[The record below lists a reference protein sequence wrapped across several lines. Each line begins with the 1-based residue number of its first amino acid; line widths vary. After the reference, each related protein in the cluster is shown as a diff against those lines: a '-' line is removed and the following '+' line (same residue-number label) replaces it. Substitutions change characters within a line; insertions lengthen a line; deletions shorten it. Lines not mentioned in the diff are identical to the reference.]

1 MNLFDI
7 ALVTIVVCTPLFVA
21 IFAIVQT
28 FPKTL
33 KAFDKKLSQLISG
46 AEQ

>member
-1 MNLFDI
+1 MNSFEIVFL
-7 ALVTIVVCTPLFVA
+7 TIVACIPLFVA
-21 IFAIVQT
+21 IFGIVQT

-33 KAFDKKLSQLISG
+33 KAFDKKLSEFIYG